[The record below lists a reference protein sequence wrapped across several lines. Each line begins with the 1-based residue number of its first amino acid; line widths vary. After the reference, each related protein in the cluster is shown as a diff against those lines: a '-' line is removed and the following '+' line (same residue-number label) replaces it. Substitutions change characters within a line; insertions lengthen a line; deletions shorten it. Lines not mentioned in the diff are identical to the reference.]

1 MANDLFP
8 AQIEHD
14 QTVSQALRKGARGV
28 AWWNTGSVDYGAA
41 DKQADVMWD
50 AMSAFAGPH
59 APPPPLPAVEERR

>member
-1 MANDLFP
+1 MIVFP
-8 AQIEHD
+8 AQSEHD
-14 QTVSQALRKGARGV
+14 QTVSQALRKAGARGV

-59 APPPPLPAVEERR
+59 APPPPLPAVDERR